1 MAVQESMTTQ
11 RGGRRPLLLQLLQ
24 GSSLST
30 SRKVQWLS

>member
-11 RGGRRPLLLQLLQ
+11 RGGRPLLLQLLQ